1 MISSSTYSR
10 CHIVCGYLHYSFIL
24 MIGQNFSRG
33 TTRTRDR
40 LHTRQR
46 YMGSKWMQSMILGL
60 HIFIFFQPTPTK
72 KYTNL
77 GLSLLHA
84 QVFALLDTLCSNFYQ
99 CHFDNFYMSA
109 KFAYKSF
116 IKNFKILKCEGQG
129 VTKQVIQHNMLDK
142 KSDLVSYV
150 LCVCMYVAGQQ
161 FVRCVQITRW
171 LCSNLGQ

>member
-1 MISSSTYSR
+1 MVITFLFLCLVLIFYITWNNSSAAFLFKTQCYQWFHGRHVLIEILMISSSTYSR

-33 TTRTRDR
+33 TTSTRDR

-84 QVFALLDTLCSNFYQ
+84 QVFALLDTLCSNFY
-99 CHFDNFYMSA
+99 
-109 KFAYKSF
+109 
-116 IKNFKILKCEGQG
+116 
-129 VTKQVIQHNMLDK
+129 
-142 KSDLVSYV
+142 
-150 LCVCMYVAGQQ
+150 
-161 FVRCVQITRW
+161 
-171 LCSNLGQ
+171 